1 MLAKPEA
8 FDELFQPTGFG
19 LFADGEPRLAGG
31 HRDADGECV
40 GTHRQAA
47 DRVELDTLFGGEI
60 DDGLAHDGE
69 AGAGVDRV
77 LAVDV
82 VIAGLSTRELER
94 DVALFVAALD
104 HVECVLPGSSHRGN
118 GTTTASVGNPLTGA
132 GHGMVSGS
140 RFPGA
145 AGDVVL
151 RDLARISG
159 SASSPAP

>member
-1 MLAKPEA
+1 
-8 FDELFQPTGFG
+8 
-19 LFADGEPRLAGG
+19 
-31 HRDADGECV
+31 
-40 GTHRQAA
+40 THRQAA

-94 DVALFVAALD
+94 DVTLFVAALD

-118 GTTTASVGNPLTGA
+118 GNEPLPFTRGELFRSAGTGRIGVRCDPVLASHDGANSGTAVG
-132 GHGMVSGS
+132 V
-140 RFPGA
+140 A
-145 AGDVVL
+145 ARTARRVVP
-151 RDLARISG
+151 AR
-159 SASSPAP
+159 ARAARRVRAPAR